1 MIHITILRAMV
12 KAGANLDVVLTAIE
26 ADQLLGEQMAQARRA
41 RALAART
48 FRGNAAHG
56 QPLPATNVTNVTN
69 VSARR
74 TIQQAASDL
83 LSAVSAAAAHGGDP
97 IRN

>member
-12 KAGANLDVVLTAIE
+12 KAGATLDVVLTAIE
-26 ADQLLGEQMAQARRA
+26 ADQLLGEQMAQTRRA

-48 FRGNAAHG
+48 FRGNGHG
-56 QPLPATNVTNVTN
+56 QPLPATNVAN

-97 IRN
+97 VRN